1 MNVKTNTS
9 QERKCSARQRLSGLG
24 SDCEGA
30 KSAGRRG
37 HRRFHHEFSGQTVS
51 GGVSASTGGTTGL
64 NVEGIPYAWAAELY
78 YSRSVCDPI
87 KTPMRKHLTSQLLK
101 AFFNH
106 KLTEYGKMTTL
117 HIDTQAKHISLT
129 ANLLGETEPI
139 DASMRYMLE
148 ESDGRTF
155 FVPQELDCSR
165 QWLSLL
171 AQQMLKDNVIRFE
184 IPDGIATTVLKML
197 KI

>member
-1 MNVKTNTS
+1 M
-9 QERKCSARQRLSGLG
+9 
-24 SDCEGA
+24 
-30 KSAGRRG
+30 
-37 HRRFHHEFSGQTVS
+37 
-51 GGVSASTGGTTGL
+51 VSAEVKKIRFPEISKMAFQIAR
-64 NVEGIPYAWAAELY
+64 VAELY
-78 YSRSVCDPI
+78 YNRRSAI
-87 KTPMRKHLTSQLLK
+87 QSKPMRKRLTSQLLK

-106 KLTEYGKMTTL
+106 KLKEYGKMTTL

-139 DASMRYMLE
+139 DASMKYMLE

>member
-1 MNVKTNTS
+1 MLRRHHVF
-9 QERKCSARQRLSGLG
+9 RIAR
-24 SDCEGA
+24 
-30 KSAGRRG
+30 
-37 HRRFHHEFSGQTVS
+37 V
-51 GGVSASTGGTTGL
+51 
-64 NVEGIPYAWAAELY
+64 AESYTINFVDNLHL
-78 YSRSVCDPI
+78 VTQP
-87 KTPMRKHLTSQLLK
+87 PMRNRLTSQLLK
-101 AFFNH
+101 ALLNH
-106 KLTEYGKMTTL
+106 KLKEYGKMTTL

-139 DASMRYMLE
+139 DASMKYVLE

-184 IPDGIATTVLKML
+184 IPNGIATTVLKML

>member
-1 MNVKTNTS
+1 MAF
-9 QERKCSARQRLSGLG
+9 QIARLRAYNQFVDDL
-24 SDCEGA
+24 
-30 KSAGRRG
+30 
-37 HRRFHHEFSGQTVS
+37 
-51 GGVSASTGGTTGL
+51 
-64 NVEGIPYAWAAELY
+64 
-78 YSRSVCDPI
+78 RSNQN
-87 KTPMRKHLTSQLLK
+87 PMRKRLTSQLLK

-106 KLTEYGKMTTL
+106 KLKEYGKMTTL

-139 DASMRYMLE
+139 DASMKYMLE

-165 QWLSLL
+165 RWLSLL